1 MLRAIMVR
9 NCSGW
14 RLYQDAPEPSAD
26 DTIAESSWD
35 SRHQRASMAGTTASG
50 CSRAPGRTPCTWR
63 IPAVAA
69 VAKAPRSDVG
79 ALGFLPR
86 RGGLTLL
93 TCGNLETSLVIL
105 ASSKSA
111 RRARISG

>member
-14 RLYQDAPEPSAD
+14 RLYQDAPEPSAE

-35 SRHQRASMAGTTASG
+35 SRHQRASMAGTSASG
-50 CSRAPGRTPCTWR
+50 CSRAPGRTPWTWR
-63 IPAVAA
+63 MPAVAA
-69 VAKAPRSDVG
+69 VARAVRMDFG

-86 RGGLTLL
+86 RGGLTRL
-93 TCGNLETSLVIL
+93 TCRKQE
-105 ASSKSA
+105 
-111 RRARISG
+111 